1 MIIKNNGNKLN
12 GEIKVVKSKVSQ
24 SKVKLYEEAQN
35 PNHVNEYKI
44 WEFRREILRK
54 LSTKKLWSDQKE
66 ISKLLE
72 NLCVSLGYY
81 SDYLKNR
88 DEDEIAKTEG
98 IEISKNIN
106 KLKKKGKKM
115 LEEILENAEK
125 ILKEQHNLK

>member
-88 DEDEIAKTEG
+88 
-98 IEISKNIN
+98 
-106 KLKKKGKKM
+106 
-115 LEEILENAEK
+115 EEVCIR
-125 ILKEQHNLK
+125 